1 MELSAI
7 PFTHFSI
14 VLQGFSKTQY
24 VQCSSPFLPPP
35 PNLET
40 GRKVAPPAWGPVSGG
55 PRGVTP
61 TESIVTAVT
70 ALGQ

>member
-1 MELSAI
+1 MYMYSVVAHSC
-7 PFTHFSI
+7 P
-14 VLQGFSKTQY
+14 
-24 VQCSSPFLPPP
+24 PLPPP
-35 PNLET
+35 VPNLET
-40 GRKVAPPAWGPVSGG
+40 GRKVATPAWGPVSGG